1 MEEQKQLELNSNV
14 NKHKTYFNME
24 DEEVFIM
31 ECMDQLCDENADGYT
46 QTLALEECTLRWSN
60 KKNETV

>member
-1 MEEQKQLELNSNV
+1 
-14 NKHKTYFNME
+14 ME